1 MWIFR
6 QVTYL
11 LPVVLLGRRA
21 LVVGTLLLAGAV
33 AVPERVVSLT
43 LTLLAASTAVVVLG
57 RHGDVEINSWWIQLL
72 VDVWLR

>member
-1 MWIFR
+1 
-6 QVTYL
+6 

-33 AVPERVVSLT
+33 AVPERVVS